1 MIDAGVNDLDYVEIT
16 KGLKIGD
23 IVSLVKPDSDL
34 ITESKN

>member
-1 MIDAGVNDLDYVEIT
+1 MEIILLENI
-16 KGLKIGD
+16 KNLGKIGD